1 MSNEDDNEPVQTRS
15 RKRKASLSVD
25 ISTLEEMNKIQK
37 KYNESYN
44 NILIDFFN
52 NILNEIENDKSL
64 VKKTNFINFLKQY
77 KNINNSIDSLIL
89 KIEND
94 INTIKDVKIYIE
106 NQIAYTKNTEP
117 IPQKHDFGNMSIV
130 NNCKVDDNKFK
141 ITNNFKAEI
150 QEYDDEYEDSEDAY
164 YEDEYDDEYEESSD
178 DYYDNEDQDENSDI
192 NAMQE
197 DDNTEELLAPNI
209 DFPDQETPSLFDDQ
223 SDTVQEE
230 LQSKTHETEQP
241 VSSGETAEA
250 SGSETIMKMD
260 DVLADKS
267 VVMADQDEFD
277 DFDEY
282 DDFDDFDFEDFDD
295 GSFS

>member
-1 MSNEDDNEPVQTRS
+1 MSNEDDNDPVQTRS

-52 NILNEIENDKSL
+52 TILNEIENDKSL
-64 VKKTNFINFLKQY
+64 AKKTNFINFLKQY

-94 INTIKDVKIYIE
+94 INKIKDVKIYIE

-130 NNCKVDDNKFK
+130 NNCKEDDNKFK

-150 QEYDDEYEDSEDAY
+150 QEYDDEYDEDEDEEDDDEDDSEY
-164 YEDEYDDEYEESSD
+164 DE
-178 DYYDNEDQDENSDI
+178 Q
-192 NAMQE
+192 
-197 DDNTEELLAPNI
+197 
-209 DFPDQETPSLFDDQ
+209 SL
-223 SDTVQEE
+223 QEE
-230 LQSKTHETEQP
+230 IPQNMIYLVYGDNKVSKEKDTEMNP
-241 VSSGETAEA
+241 
-250 SGSETIMKMD
+250 KN
-260 DVLADKS
+260 K
-267 VVMADQDEFD
+267 DEEKFVD
-277 DFDEY
+277 LKKKRKI
-282 DDFDDFDFEDFDD
+282 
-295 GSFS
+295 